1 MAAEDY
7 FVHRHRDTY
16 IPEDYLD
23 VWRPIPRGSKE
34 AAIQINQA
42 DGVTAAVQ
50 YRAKHAPALARAI
63 LEAVGLDPRTVFL
76 GDLPDLT
83 IPSSLKGS

>member
-7 FVHRHRDTY
+7 FVHRHRDTV
-16 IPEDYLD
+16 IRQDHLD
-23 VWRPIPRGSKE
+23 VWRPIHTSD
-34 AAIQINQA
+34 ASIQIDQA
-42 DGVTAAVQ
+42 DGVTASVS
-50 YRAKHAPALARAI
+50 YRAEHAPALARAI

-83 IPSSLKGS
+83 TPIRSV

>member
-1 MAAEDY
+1 MAAQDY
-7 FVHRHRDTY
+7 FVHRHRDTV
-16 IPEDYLD
+16 IPEDHLD
-23 VWRPIPRGSKE
+23 VWRPIHTSD

-42 DGVTAAVQ
+42 DGITASVSYQ
-50 YRAKHAPALARAI
+50 TEHAPALARAI

-83 IPSSLKGS
+83 TPNMSA